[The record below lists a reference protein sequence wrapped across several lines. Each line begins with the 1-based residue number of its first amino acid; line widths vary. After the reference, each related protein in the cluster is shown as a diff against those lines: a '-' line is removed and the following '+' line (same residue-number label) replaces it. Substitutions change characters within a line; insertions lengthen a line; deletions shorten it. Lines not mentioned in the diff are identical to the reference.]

1 MRTFAL
7 LPLNK
12 PIEAKSRLSSVL
24 TPEERRE
31 LVLSMAKDV
40 LDSLRSVETVLV
52 CREDVRKEFRDYKFH
67 FLLQNGRGL
76 GNAVEAANWYAL
88 QKGAEA
94 TLFLPADVPL
104 VREDTLQDILSLGEN
119 HRFMISPGKRRGLG
133 MMYRQPPDVVG
144 AVFTEKSFD
153 DNLKLASSTNVD
165 AFIYNSP
172 ELYSDI
178 DTPEDIRE
186 FLKVGK
192 GTRSYD
198 YLKTSLGKIL

>member
-12 PIEAKSRLSSVL
+12 PIEAKSRLSPIL
-24 TPEERRE
+24 TSEERGK
-31 LVLSMAKDV
+31 LALSMAKDV

-52 CREDVRKEFRDYKFH
+52 CREDVKREFRDYEFK
-67 FLLQNGRGL
+67 FLLQKGRGL
-76 GNAVEAANWYAL
+76 GNAVEAANEYAL
-88 QKGAEA
+88 QKGADA

-104 VREDTLQDILSLGEN
+104 VSEAILQDILSIGEN
-119 HRFMISPGKRRGLG
+119 HMLMISPGRRGGLG
-133 MMYRQPPDVVG
+133 MLYRRPPDVVG
-144 AVFTEKSFD
+144 AMFTERSFD
-153 DNLKLASSTNVD
+153 DNLELASSMNVD
-165 AFIYNSP
+165 AFIYNNP

-178 DTPEDIRE
+178 DTLEDIRE

-198 YLKTSLGKIL
+198 FLKTSLGKIL